1 MKLALSILGA
11 SAVAASALVS
21 VAIAQPPGRGPGAA
35 GFALLQHDAN
45 GDGRLTRA
53 EFDAAQRARFDG
65 VDANKDGS
73 ATPGEFKASRK
84 GQAGAIRAAS
94 MIKRFDELDTDRNGQ
109 LSRTEFSTRPVLNG
123 RDGHQRHEGGRRG
136 GRDGP
141 GPNGPGP
148 TKRAGANA
156 DGTLTLGE
164 FAARGAEVFTK
175 ADANMDGVVTVTEMQ
190 SMGPSRP

>member
-11 SAVAASALVS
+11 SALAASALVS

-73 ATPGEFKASRK
+73 ATPAEFKASRK
-84 GQAGAIRAAS
+84 AQAGAMRAAS
-94 MIKRFDELDTDRNGQ
+94 MIERFDELDTDRNGQ

-123 RDGHQRHEGGRRG
+123 REGHQRHEGGHRG

-148 TKRAGANA
+148 AKRAGANA
-156 DGTLTLGE
+156 DVTLTLGE
-164 FAARGAEVFTK
+164 FTARGAEVFTK
-175 ADANMDGVVTVTEMQ
+175 ADANKDGVVTVTEMQ

>member
-1 MKLALSILGA
+1 MKLALSVLAA

-35 GFALLQHDAN
+35 VFALLQYDAN

-73 ATPGEFKASRK
+73 ATPAEFKVSRK
-84 GQAGAIRAAS
+84 AQAGAMRAAS
-94 MIKRFDELDTDRNGQ
+94 MIERFDELDTDRNGQ
-109 LSRTEFSTRPVLNG
+109 LSRTEFSTRPVLNR
-123 RDGHQRHEGGRRG
+123 RDGRQRHEGGRH
-136 GRDGP
+136 GP

-148 TKRAGANA
+148 AKRADANA
-156 DGTLTLGE
+156 DRTLTLGE
-164 FAARGAEVFTK
+164 FTARGAEVFTK
-175 ADANMDGVVTVTEMQ
+175 ADANKDGVVTVTEMQ

>member
-35 GFALLQHDAN
+35 GFALLHHDAN

-73 ATPGEFKASRK
+73 ATPGGIQGQPQGAGWRNASRFDD
-84 GQAGAIRAAS
+84 QAVR
-94 MIKRFDELDTDRNGQ
+94 
-109 LSRTEFSTRPVLNG
+109 RTG
-123 RDGHQRHEGGRRG
+123 Y
-136 GRDGP
+136 
-141 GPNGPGP
+141 
-148 TKRAGANA
+148 
-156 DGTLTLGE
+156 
-164 FAARGAEVFTK
+164 
-175 ADANMDGVVTVTEMQ
+175 
-190 SMGPSRP
+190 

>member
-11 SAVAASALVS
+11 SALAASALVS

-73 ATPGEFKASRK
+73 ATPAEFKASRK
-84 GQAGAIRAAS
+84 AQAGAMRAAS
-94 MIKRFDELDTDRNGQ
+94 MIERFDELDTDRNGQ
-109 LSRTEFSTRPVLNG
+109 LSRIEFSTRPVLNG
-123 RDGHQRHEGGRRG
+123 REGHQRHEGGRRG

-148 TKRAGANA
+148 AKRAGANA

-164 FAARGAEVFTK
+164 FTARGAEVFTK
-175 ADANMDGVVTVTEMQ
+175 SDANKDGVVTVTEMQ

>member
-11 SAVAASALVS
+11 SALAASALVS

-73 ATPGEFKASRK
+73 ATPAEFKASRK
-84 GQAGAIRAAS
+84 AQAGAMRAAS

-136 GRDGP
+136 GRDCP

-148 TKRAGANA
+148 AKRADANA

-164 FAARGAEVFTK
+164 FTARGAEVFTK
-175 ADANMDGVVTVTEMQ
+175 ADANKDGVVTVTEMQ